1 MSAKKA
7 DIESAKAAI
16 QALNQQ
22 WEINFENHDTA
33 GLVAL
38 FTEDCVRMPQGG
50 PATVGRP
57 ALEAAYRQDFA
68 EAWKAQA
75 KVRLDAEEIIIS
87 GEYAFAHGTDTLV
100 LLNFDKIMFTE
111 LIECHN
117 RGMRPYGTSDQLK
130 KRREEALQLLKGGV
144 SVDAVA
150 AQMGVNPQS
159 VRRWRRE
166 QKHPKEKS
174 ERAPGRAAYL
184 TEKQIKKLEKE
195 LLRGAYAHG
204 YSEDYWTLDRIGH
217 VIWTLFGV
225 RYEPS
230 GVWRLMTR
238 IGWSSQKVQRLAIQ
252 RDDAEIANWKRRVW
266 PRIKKVA

>member
-1 MSAKKA
+1 MSNKHTLGAVLALACLLAACGPTPEEQQRATKVLLGFPP
-7 DIESAKAAI
+7 DEPGNVCELDTVRVVCDDRGNVIELDLSS
-16 QALNQQ
+16 QQ
-22 WEINFENHDTA
+22 
-33 GLVAL
+33 
-38 FTEDCVRMPQGG
+38 
-50 PATVGRP
+50 
-57 ALEAAYRQDFA
+57 
-68 EAWKAQA
+68 
-75 KVRLDAEEIIIS
+75 
-87 GEYAFAHGTDTLV
+87 

-111 LIECHN
+111 LIKCHN
-117 RGMRPYGTSDQLK
+117 RGMRPYGTSEQLK
-130 KRREEALQLLKGGV
+130 KRREEAQQLLKGGV

-252 RDDAEIANWKRRVW
+252 RDDAEIANWKRWVW